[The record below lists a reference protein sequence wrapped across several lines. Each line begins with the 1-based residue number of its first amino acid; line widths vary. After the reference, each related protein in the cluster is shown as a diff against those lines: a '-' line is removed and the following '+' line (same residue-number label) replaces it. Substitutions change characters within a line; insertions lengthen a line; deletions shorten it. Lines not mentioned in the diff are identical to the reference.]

1 MISIPRRQDYADT
14 NVRLLGLLD
23 QMTRTEQA
31 ERMNALQRAQV
42 ARNMGLADIAAQ
54 EMNRSTSKG
63 VRGMTAAD
71 FNVADK
77 GLAGQ
82 MRGVLEPPPEVAM
95 SDKMQI
101 AMQAANQEMAKQGG
115 YGTGLLEEA
124 KTGFGPKARALM
136 EKLPRS
142 AYERE
147 GPIDMQPQG
156 EEYTD
161 AKAAAAQKRIAQVE
175 NSQAKYESMKARNMQ
190 SSPVSAQATDQYDY
204 YKAQYDA
211 ALASGKQG
219 LIKDAYNDMVHKFK
233 LLDNKFG
240 WNMSA
245 GLKELRPT
253 FGGGIGGGK
262 KVLWKER
269 GSERKQYLPEGQ
281 VPKDSENWVP
291 IDSEDSSALRRDLL
305 KLDEQI
311 AAAREANDE
320 KTLSTL
326 MARRRQLEGKTPETK
341 QNFVAR
347 MDNSLINPYLSYPSG
362 DDLDTRNVAD
372 NTPANKNQV
381 AAEPKSAPKIKYKE
395 GYEYEVNGVRMVYQ
409 NGRLRRL

>member
-1 MISIPRRQDYADT
+1 MIYIPRRQDYADT

-31 ERMNALQRAQV
+31 ERMNELQR
-42 ARNMGLADIAAQ
+42 GLAFRSMGDAKRAAQ
-54 EMNRSTSKG
+54 SFNNAMGRGVSRMN
-63 VRGMTAAD
+63 AED
-71 FNVADK
+71 FRVESGANAPGAPRR
-77 GLAGQ
+77 GLAQ
-82 MRGVLEPPPEVAM
+82 TMKAIDPSMDE
-95 SDKMQI
+95 
-101 AMQAANQEMAKQGG
+101 AALSGEF
-115 YGTGLLEEA
+115 TGLGKKLLAQGDTTDPRLNEA
-124 KTGFGPKARALM
+124 FKQSGLGQGEGFAKELATGYGPKAAKALERINKVAVNTADFEAYKERA
-136 EKLPRS
+136 KQR
-142 AYERE
+142 AGV
-147 GPIDMQPQG
+147 GPSDIPTEA
-156 EEYTD
+156 EEQYGYYFDVLNKARLSGNPGAIRD
-161 AKAAAAQKRIAQVE
+161 AKNDLVL
-175 NSQAKYESMKARNMQ
+175 KYRM
-190 SSPVSAQATDQYDY
+190 
-204 YKAQYDA
+204 
-211 ALASGKQG
+211 
-219 LIKDAYNDMVHKFK
+219 
-233 LLDNKFG
+233 LDNKFG

-245 GLKELRPT
+245 GLKDLLAERPS
-253 FGGGIGGGK
+253 GGVGGGK

-409 NGRLRRL
+409 NGRLRKL

>member
-31 ERMNALQRAQV
+31 ERMNELQR
-42 ARNMGLADIAAQ
+42 GLAFRSMGDAKRAAQ
-54 EMNRSTSKG
+54 SFNNAMGRGVSRMN
-63 VRGMTAAD
+63 AED
-71 FNVADK
+71 FRVESGANAPGAPRR
-77 GLAGQ
+77 GLAQ
-82 MRGVLEPPPEVAM
+82 TMKAIDPSMDE
-95 SDKMQI
+95 
-101 AMQAANQEMAKQGG
+101 AALSGEF
-115 YGTGLLEEA
+115 TGLGKKLLAQGDTTDPRLNEA
-124 KTGFGPKARALM
+124 FKQSGLGQGEGFAKELATGYGPKAAKALERINKVAVNTADFEAYKERA
-136 EKLPRS
+136 KQR
-142 AYERE
+142 AGV
-147 GPIDMQPQG
+147 GPSDIPTEA
-156 EEYTD
+156 EEQYGYYFDVLNKARLSGNPGAIRD
-161 AKAAAAQKRIAQVE
+161 AKNDLVL
-175 NSQAKYESMKARNMQ
+175 KYRM
-190 SSPVSAQATDQYDY
+190 
-204 YKAQYDA
+204 
-211 ALASGKQG
+211 
-219 LIKDAYNDMVHKFK
+219 
-233 LLDNKFG
+233 LDNKFG

-245 GLKELRPT
+245 GLKDLLAERPS
-253 FGGGIGGGK
+253 GGVGGGK

-347 MDNSLINPYLSYPSG
+347 MDNSLINPYLSYQSG

-409 NGRLRRL
+409 NGRLRKL

>member
-31 ERMNALQRAQV
+31 ERMNELQR
-42 ARNMGLADIAAQ
+42 GLAFRSMGDAKRAAQ
-54 EMNRSTSKG
+54 SFNNAMGRGVSRMN
-63 VRGMTAAD
+63 AED
-71 FNVADK
+71 FRVESGANAPGAPRR
-77 GLAGQ
+77 GLAQ
-82 MRGVLEPPPEVAM
+82 TMKAIDPSMDE
-95 SDKMQI
+95 
-101 AMQAANQEMAKQGG
+101 AALSGEF
-115 YGTGLLEEA
+115 TGLGKKLLAQGDTTDPRLNEA
-124 KTGFGPKARALM
+124 FKQSGLGQGEGFAKELATGYGPKAAKALERINKVAVNTADFEAYKERA
-136 EKLPRS
+136 KQR
-142 AYERE
+142 AGV
-147 GPIDMQPQG
+147 GPSDIPTEA
-156 EEYTD
+156 EEQYGYYFDVLNKARLSGNPGAIRD
-161 AKAAAAQKRIAQVE
+161 AKNDLVL
-175 NSQAKYESMKARNMQ
+175 KYRM
-190 SSPVSAQATDQYDY
+190 
-204 YKAQYDA
+204 
-211 ALASGKQG
+211 
-219 LIKDAYNDMVHKFK
+219 
-233 LLDNKFG
+233 LDNKFG

-245 GLKELRPT
+245 GLKDLLAERPS
-253 FGGGIGGGK
+253 GGVGGGK

-291 IDSEDSSALRRDLL
+291 IDSEDSSALRRDLV

-311 AAAREANDE
+311 AAARAANDE

-372 NTPANKNQV
+372 NTPANKNQP
-381 AAEPKSAPKIKYKE
+381 AAQPKIKYKE

-409 NGRLRRL
+409 NGRLRKL

>member
-31 ERMNALQRAQV
+31 ERMNELQR
-42 ARNMGLADIAAQ
+42 GLAFRSMGDAKRAAQ
-54 EMNRSTSKG
+54 SFNNAMGRGVSRMN
-63 VRGMTAAD
+63 AED
-71 FNVADK
+71 FRVESGANAPGAPRR
-77 GLAGQ
+77 GLAQ
-82 MRGVLEPPPEVAM
+82 TMKAIDPSMDE
-95 SDKMQI
+95 
-101 AMQAANQEMAKQGG
+101 AALSGEF
-115 YGTGLLEEA
+115 TGLGKKLLAQGDTTDPRLNEA
-124 KTGFGPKARALM
+124 FKQSGLGQGEGFAKELATGYGPKAAKALERINKVAVNTADFEAYKERA
-136 EKLPRS
+136 KQR
-142 AYERE
+142 AGV
-147 GPIDMQPQG
+147 GPSDIPTEA
-156 EEYTD
+156 EEQYGYYFDVLNKARLSGNPGAIRD
-161 AKAAAAQKRIAQVE
+161 AKNDLVL
-175 NSQAKYESMKARNMQ
+175 KYRM
-190 SSPVSAQATDQYDY
+190 
-204 YKAQYDA
+204 
-211 ALASGKQG
+211 
-219 LIKDAYNDMVHKFK
+219 
-233 LLDNKFG
+233 LDNKFG

-245 GLKELRPT
+245 GLKDLLAERPS
-253 FGGGIGGGK
+253 GGVGGGK

-372 NTPANKNQV
+372 NTPANKNQPV
-381 AAEPKSAPKIKYKE
+381 AQPKIKYKE
-395 GYEYEVNGVRMVYQ
+395 GYEYEVNGQRMVYQ
-409 NGRLRRL
+409 NGRLRKL

>member
-31 ERMNALQRAQV
+31 ERMNELQR
-42 ARNMGLADIAAQ
+42 GLAFRSMGDAKRAAQ
-54 EMNRSTSKG
+54 SFNNAMGRGVSRMN
-63 VRGMTAAD
+63 AED
-71 FNVADK
+71 FRVESGANAPGAPRR
-77 GLAGQ
+77 GLAQ
-82 MRGVLEPPPEVAM
+82 TMKAIDPSMDE
-95 SDKMQI
+95 
-101 AMQAANQEMAKQGG
+101 AALSGEF
-115 YGTGLLEEA
+115 TGLGKKLLAQGDTTDPRLNEA
-124 KTGFGPKARALM
+124 FKQSGLGQGEGFAKELATGYGPKAAKALERINKVAVNTADFEAYKERA
-136 EKLPRS
+136 KQR
-142 AYERE
+142 AGV
-147 GPIDMQPQG
+147 GPSDIPTEA
-156 EEYTD
+156 EEQYGYYFDVLNKARLSGNPGAIRD
-161 AKAAAAQKRIAQVE
+161 AKNDLVL
-175 NSQAKYESMKARNMQ
+175 KYRM
-190 SSPVSAQATDQYDY
+190 
-204 YKAQYDA
+204 
-211 ALASGKQG
+211 
-219 LIKDAYNDMVHKFK
+219 
-233 LLDNKFG
+233 LDNKFG

-245 GLKELRPT
+245 GLKDLLAERPS
-253 FGGGIGGGK
+253 GGVGGGK

-291 IDSEDSSALRRDLL
+291 IDSEDSSALRRDLI

-347 MDNSLINPYLSYPSG
+347 MDNSLINPYLSYQSG

-409 NGRLRRL
+409 NGRLRKL

>member
-1 MISIPRRQDYADT
+1 MILIPKQKDYADT

-31 ERMNALQRAQV
+31 ERMNELQR
-42 ARNMGLADIAAQ
+42 GLAFRSMGDAKRAAQ
-54 EMNRSTSKG
+54 SFNNAMGRGVSRMN
-63 VRGMTAAD
+63 AED
-71 FNVADK
+71 FRVESGANAPGAPRR
-77 GLAGQ
+77 GLAQ
-82 MRGVLEPPPEVAM
+82 TMKAIDPSMDE
-95 SDKMQI
+95 
-101 AMQAANQEMAKQGG
+101 AALSGEF
-115 YGTGLLEEA
+115 TGLGKKLLAQGDTTDPRLNEA
-124 KTGFGPKARALM
+124 FKQSGLGQGEGFAKELATGYGPKAAKALERINKVAVNTADFEAYKERA
-136 EKLPRS
+136 KQR
-142 AYERE
+142 AGV
-147 GPIDMQPQG
+147 GPSDIPTEA
-156 EEYTD
+156 EEQYGYYFDVLNKARLSGNPGAIRD
-161 AKAAAAQKRIAQVE
+161 AKNDLVL
-175 NSQAKYESMKARNMQ
+175 KYRM
-190 SSPVSAQATDQYDY
+190 
-204 YKAQYDA
+204 
-211 ALASGKQG
+211 
-219 LIKDAYNDMVHKFK
+219 
-233 LLDNKFG
+233 LDNKFG

-245 GLKELRPT
+245 GLKDLLAERPS
-253 FGGGIGGGK
+253 GGVGGGK

-372 NTPANKNQV
+372 NTPANKNQP
-381 AAEPKSAPKIKYKE
+381 AAQPKIKYKE

-409 NGRLRRL
+409 NGRLRKL